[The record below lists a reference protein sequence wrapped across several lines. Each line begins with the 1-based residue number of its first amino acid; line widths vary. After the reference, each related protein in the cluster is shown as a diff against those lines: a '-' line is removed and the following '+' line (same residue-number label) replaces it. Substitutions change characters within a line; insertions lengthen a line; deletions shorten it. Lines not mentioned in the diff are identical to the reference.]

1 MSGIAAALERHA
13 SACPAALAAVDASG
27 SWTWR
32 DLAERVR
39 AVAADHAG
47 AGVRPGHRVALRL
60 PDGVEALVQL
70 LAVLRLEAV
79 HAPLDVAL
87 APAEVEAGVR
97 QLGASWRIEAGTD
110 GRAELRS
117 TGIAALPEPL
127 GGERSAFLRLTSGT
141 TGAAKGVLIS
151 QRSLAERIAA
161 ANRALGLTGEDR
173 VLWMLPMAYH
183 VAVSVLL
190 YVEVGAAI
198 VFGNRLRA
206 ADTARCAN
214 DHACT
219 FAYAAPW
226 HIRRLADLPAGSLP
240 SSLRRV
246 VSTTTALDAEVA
258 ARFRDRHGIP
268 VYQALGIIECGL
280 PLLSAGDPGE
290 PVGRFGLN
298 ADYRARLRGVDDQ
311 GVGELCLAGPGFL
324 DAYLDPWR
332 TQSEVLD
339 ADGFFAT
346 GDLARIGDDGAIQV
360 LGRCKDVI
368 NVGGIKVFP
377 QEVESVLEAHPAV
390 VRARVFAGPDPR
402 TGEQVLAEVEAGGE
416 VPTDQLMEWCRSRLA
431 ALKCPARIDRVEA
444 LALTP
449 SGKVRR

>member
-13 SACPAALAAVDASG
+13 AERPQALAAADADG
-27 SWTWR
+27 AWTWHR
-32 DLAERVR
+32 LADRVAR
-39 AVAADHAG
+39 VAADLAS
-47 AGVRPGHRVALRL
+47 AGVRRGHRVALRL
-60 PDGVEALVQL
+60 PDGVEALAHL

-79 HAPLDVAL
+79 HAPLDVSL
-87 APAEVEAGVR
+87 AQAEVDAAIP
-97 QLGASWRIEAGTD
+97 QLGATWRIEAGVD
-110 GRAELRS
+110 GRPRLQA
-117 TGIAALPEPL
+117 TGIAPVAEPL
-127 GGERSAFLRLTSGT
+127 AGEVSAFLRLTSGT
-141 TGAAKGVLIS
+141 TGTAKGVLLS

-161 ANRALGLTGEDR
+161 ANRALNLNADDR
-173 VLWMLPMAYH
+173 VLWLLPMAYH

-190 YVEVGAAI
+190 YIEVGAAI

-206 ADTARCAN
+206 VDTARCAV
-214 DHACT
+214 DYACT

-226 HIRRLADLPAGSLP
+226 HVRRLADLPAGSLP

-258 ARFRDRHGIP
+258 ARFHARHGIP
-268 VYQALGIIECGL
+268 VFQALGIIECGL

-290 PVGRFGLN
+290 PVGRFALN

-332 TQSEVLD
+332 TRAEVLD
-339 ADGFFAT
+339 AEGFFAT
-346 GDLARIGDDGAIQV
+346 GDLARIEGDGAIQL

-390 VRARVFAGPDPR
+390 VRARVFAGADPR
-402 TGEQVLAEVEAGGE
+402 TGEQVLAEVEAEGIE
-416 VPTDQLMEWCRSRLA
+416 VADLQAWCAQRLA
-431 ALKCPARIDRVEA
+431 ALKCPARIALVPA